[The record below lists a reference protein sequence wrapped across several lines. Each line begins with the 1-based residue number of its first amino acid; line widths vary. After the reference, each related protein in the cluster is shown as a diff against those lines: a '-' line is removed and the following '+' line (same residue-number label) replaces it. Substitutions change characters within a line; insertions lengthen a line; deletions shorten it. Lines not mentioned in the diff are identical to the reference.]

1 MAENINKNF
10 LNSDWWAKA
19 TVDDVEAE
27 IAKGA
32 DVNIS
37 DNLGLTPLMYA
48 VGNSENPEIT
58 KLLIKNGADINAVDK
73 NGASALMHAAEWNNY
88 SENDGVIDQ
97 LIQLG
102 ANKELRDETGWSYLM
117 YSAKWWVAA
126 TVDDIEK
133 EISKGADIKALNNR
147 EYLFIYDSIG
157 LNTKEVISKLISLGV
172 DINAKLCAGTTLL
185 TWFCTD
191 KEMLNLL
198 LKNNPEVNKAD
209 DFGNTPL
216 IALCYNAFFL
226 LLNSEDAFE
235 IVKTLINHGADVNLK
250 NNDNKTALDYA
261 AEAGNKEIVDII
273 NFLNKPI
280 ISLKLSVRTLSCL
293 KNMNILYIRDLLNK
307 SPAEYLRTPNFGRK
321 SLIEIQQLI
330 SLYGLSLKNS
340 NTTNITSNTEK
351 VSKSITYE
359 YIDNIEEKI
368 NIILDS
374 LSSQDKDV
382 IKRFYGLN
390 CNKHTFSQI
399 AGLYNVSTTRV
410 GQIVHKAVRKLKHQT
425 RSGEL
430 KNYYHADNLFNIYG
444 NIMHKRYSYIN
455 LLENMLGELPGN
467 YSTIRE
473 KNEKDRDI
481 SYFYVNKRET
491 LYVNKNVNLDLCEF
505 ISDPYKF
512 YSDEELSIIVNNK
525 LKNILNSDHKEHYDM
540 VIKALLKIF
549 KEKYFNN
556 TKNGYK
562 VKPQYIDQINEIQ
575 KRKDANMV
583 DLHSNNKKQITI
595 DIDEE
600 VYDTFI
606 NMIGETKLDNVIEQL
621 INQYISQT
629 SKKQKKND
637 KTSNSYFAKVYDKI
651 PNWAK
656 KPNQFNSTIVWAY
669 FRAEDID
676 GQATLSRMRGLCL
689 DKMSEQQFKSNY
701 FQMTFDG
708 SNSHGKVFEDDGE
721 NVWIWEEIK
730 PRLMQYKNAFYKG
743 E

>member
-10 LNSDWWAKA
+10 LNPNWWKTA
-19 TVDDVEAE
+19 TIKDIEAE

-37 DNLGLTPLMYA
+37 DNLGLTPLMHA
-48 VGNSENPEIT
+48 VSNSENSEIT

-73 NGASALMHAAEWNNY
+73 VEWSNC
-88 SENDGVIDQ
+88 SKNDDVIDQ

-102 ANKELRDETGWSYLM
+102 ANKELRDKTGWSHLM
-117 YSAKWWVAA
+117 YSAKWWIAA
-126 TVDDIEK
+126 TVYDIEK
-133 EISKGADIKALNNR
+133 EISKGANVKALNNR

-157 LNTKEVISKLISLGV
+157 LNTKEVITKLISLGV

-185 TWFCTD
+185 VWFCTD
-191 KEMLNLL
+191 KKMLNLL
-198 LKNNPEVNKAD
+198 LKNNPDVNKAD

-216 IALCYNAFFL
+216 IALCYNAVFL
-226 LLNSEDAFE
+226 LQNSEDAFE

-330 SLYGLSLKNS
+330 SAYGLYLKDS
-340 NTTNITSNTEK
+340 NITNITPNIENHTKE
-351 VSKSITYE
+351 IIFE
-359 YIDNIEEKI
+359 YTDDIEEKI
-368 NIILDS
+368 NNILDTLAPS
-374 LSSQDKDV
+374 EMDC
-382 IKRFYGLN
+382 IKKYYGLN
-390 CNKHTFSQI
+390 CHKHTFSQI
-399 AGLYNVSTTRV
+399 AKYA
-410 GQIVHKAVRKLKHQT
+410 GQSIQKAVRKLKHPT

-430 KNYYHADNLFNIYG
+430 KKYYHADNLFSIYG
-444 NIMHKRYSYIN
+444 NILHKRYSYIN
-455 LLENMLGELPGN
+455 LLENMFGELPGN
-467 YSTIRE
+467 YSIIRE
-473 KNEKDRDI
+473 KNEKDRDL
-481 SYFYVNKRET
+481 SYFYINKRET
-491 LYVNKNVNLDLCEF
+491 LYVNKIVNLDLCEF

-512 YSDEELSIIVNNK
+512 YSDEELSLIVDNK
-525 LKNILNSDHKEHYDM
+525 AKNLLNSNYKEHYEM

-549 KEKYFNN
+549 KEKYFRN

-562 VKPQYIDQINEIQ
+562 VKQQYIDQINKIQ
-575 KRKDANMV
+575 ERKDTDMTN
-583 DLHSNNKKQITI
+583 LCSNNKKQITVE
-595 DIDEE
+595 IDEE
-600 VYDTFI
+600 VYNTFI
-606 NMIGETKLDNVIEQL
+606 NVIGETKPDKVIEQL
-621 INQYISQT
+621 MNHYIT
-629 SKKQKKND
+629 SHISKNQKKND
-637 KTSNSYFAKVYDKI
+637 NTNNSYFAKAYNKI